1 MDPLIIAKQVALS
14 LLARRKKWIVFCAV
28 VAAAIFVPV
37 AYYMSIEPQR
47 HRTTALILIESR
59 PQPAPMF
66 QEFSPYRPLDIQL
79 AILRSRSLGEA
90 VLEALPRA
98 SVEDLI
104 ENPYNRDYLTELQNR
119 FRRWK
124 GEEPIVES
132 PQRRALA
139 ELQRARVAFYPQG
152 GSGLLTI
159 SADAS
164 KPRVALDIANT
175 YIEVLLART
184 RSFNV
189 DDTRVTRDFLE
200 QQNAQ
205 VSQALA
211 AADSK
216 LREFTIARGGIRPP
230 TRNAETV
237 ARLSQAEQA
246 LAEVQANK
254 NVAQGRLSAMKAK
267 LDALPAPPPPAMA
280 GPSRPAP
287 TPPAVSPRIGLLR
300 NKLAA
305 LEKQLFELET
315 VYTERHP
322 RVTLT
327 KTQIDEVK
335 QELGDAVK
343 DSAPVAAATV
353 ASSVPSEDRRAF
365 ADVVAALETTV
376 LALGAQE
383 EALREQTASL
393 RKSLSGLSRD
403 EQEFARLSGE
413 VESNRRLQAILADK
427 ITGVRMREQG
437 EMRVVKIIDPPSPP
451 VASVNQKRVKF
462 LTMAAMLSLVVGL
475 GIPAAVEYFNR
486 PIQSEEDVRGITGAP
501 VLASVPHIQ
510 SRRAPLFQIGAPAE
524 NPPNEEHFL
533 FSEAFRRLRV
543 ELQLLGRDM
552 PLHRILVAS
561 ALPGEGKST
570 VVVNLGLALG
580 EIGRHVIL
588 ADADFHRPTLH
599 RAFRTANTKG
609 FSDLLAG
616 IGDLHDVMNPVS
628 EGVWLT
634 PRGGSSTALTRTGLG
649 SQRLAQVI
657 DSMAAEAEYVLL
669 DSSPIL
675 LIPDNLFMAAAVDA
689 VLLVVQAGVTR
700 PRDLLRAKQVIDKA
714 GTPIVGVVLNRVPRK
729 HSHRYYSYYRTYT
742 KAGARA

>member
-1 MDPLIIAKQVALS
+1 VD
-14 LLARRKKWIVFCAV
+14 
-28 VAAAIFVPV
+28 
-37 AYYMSIEPQR
+37 
-47 HRTTALILIESR
+47 
-59 PQPAPMF
+59 
-66 QEFSPYRPLDIQL
+66 
-79 AILRSRSLGEA
+79 
-90 VLEALPRA
+90 
-98 SVEDLI
+98 
-104 ENPYNRDYLTELQNR
+104 
-119 FRRWK
+119 
-124 GEEPIVES
+124 S

-139 ELQRARVAFYPQG
+139 ELQQARVAFSPRG
-152 GSGLLTI
+152 ASGLLEI

-184 RSFNV
+184 RAFNV
-189 DDTRVTRDFLE
+189 DDTRVTRDYLE
-200 QQNAQ
+200 QQNSQ

-211 AADSK
+211 AADNK

-230 TRNAETV
+230 TKNAETV

-254 NVAQGRLSAMKAK
+254 NVAQGRLSAMKTK
-267 LDALPAPPPPAMA
+267 LDALPAAAPQATAAGYRPPPPA
-280 GPSRPAP
+280 
-287 TPPAVSPRIGLLR
+287 PPAISPRIGLLR

-327 KTQIDEVK
+327 RAQIDEVK

-343 DSAPVAAATV
+343 DTPPVAAAAA
-353 ASSVPSEDRRAF
+353 ASAVPSEDRRAF

-383 EALREQTASL
+383 EALREQAVTL
-393 RKSLSGLSRD
+393 RRNLSGLSRD
-403 EQEFARLSGE
+403 EQEFARLSTE
-413 VESNRRLQAILADK
+413 VESNRRLQVLLADK

-451 VASVNQKRVKF
+451 TSSANQKRVKF
-462 LTMAAMLSLVVGL
+462 LTIAAMLSLVVGL

-486 PIQSEEDVRGITGAP
+486 PVQSEEDVRGITGAA
-501 VLASVPHIQ
+501 VLASIPHIQ
-510 SRRAPLFQIGAPAE
+510 SRRTPLFQMGGTAEDPA
-524 NPPNEEHFL
+524 NEEHFL

-543 ELQLLGRDM
+543 ELQLLARDM

-580 EIGRHVIL
+580 EVGKSVIL

-616 IGDLHDVMNPVS
+616 NGTLHDVMNPVS
-628 EGVWLT
+628 EGVWLA
-634 PRGGSSTALTRTGLG
+634 PRGSSSTALTRTGLG
-649 SQRLAQVI
+649 SVRLSQVI

-700 PRDLLRAKQVIDKA
+700 PRDLLRAKQVIDKS
-714 GTPIVGVVLNRVPRK
+714 GTPIAGVVLNRVPRK
-729 HSHRYYSYYRTYT
+729 HSHRYYSYYRSYA
-742 KAGARA
+742 KAGART